1 MKKEKI
7 SIPLWT
13 QENPSIC
20 RFCAFAKRLA
30 GTEDVYCEKKKTYLS
45 EEHTCRKFQYDVLK
59 KELRRRK
66 STTVKYD
73 AKQFE
78 I

>member
-1 MKKEKI
+1 MKKDTQ
-7 SIPLWT
+7 IPLWT

-20 RFCAFAKRLA
+20 RYCAFAKRFSL
-30 GTEDVYCEKKKTYLS
+30 TEDVYCEKKKNFIK
-45 EEHTCRKFQYDVLK
+45 EDDTCKKFKFDILK

-66 STTVKYD
+66 LFTSTHTPEE
-73 AKQFE
+73 FE

>member
-1 MKKEKI
+1 MKKDTQ
-7 SIPLWT
+7 IPLWT

-20 RFCAFAKRLA
+20 RFCAYAKRFSF
-30 GTEDVYCEKKKTYLS
+30 GEDVYCEKKKNFIN
-45 EEHTCRKFQYDVLK
+45 EDETCKKFKFDILK

-66 STTVKYD
+66 PFTSTHTPEEFK
-73 AKQFE
+73 

>member
-1 MKKEKI
+1 MKNKKTEV
-7 SIPLWT
+7 PLWT

-20 RFCAFAKRLA
+20 RFCAYARRLSA
-30 GTEDVYCEKKKTYLS
+30 TTDVYCEKKKNFIS
-45 EEHTCRKFQYDVLK
+45 EEESCRKFKYDVLK

-66 STTVKYD
+66 PLASSYD
-73 AKQFE
+73 SKQFE